1 MYGQPLTSLISLR
14 VALVFSLLRAVAVL
28 RERSGFAARICS
40 CKADTPYSRSME
52 SATSEF
58 RNRLDGFQKEQLKH
72 GREITCLCVEC
83 ERLQFENKDLR
94 RRLTLLEER
103 LDRIEDNGRRNS
115 LLFCGLPEDENESV
129 FDFERKALNLIHR
142 VLGVQKEVPIERVY
156 RTGTAITVQFLSRKD
171 RDLVLSSA
179 RHLRGSNL
187 SVKEDVSPGV
197 GQRRKGL
204 ALPLSDQQTRNQRK
218 GTTVHH
224 DNLVSSERVLANAKN
239 SKNGVEVGVTEGVL
253 VNALGSKNGVE
264 IGVTEG
270 VLVSPPSSENGVEV
284 GVTEGV
290 LVSAPSSE
298 NGVEVGV
305 TEGVLVSAPSSE
317 NGVEVG
323 VTEGVLVSAPGS
335 ENGVEV
341 GVTEGVLVNAL
352 SSENGVEVGVTEEN
366 SLASALSSED
376 VKVGVTGA
384 AELAGHCQR
393 APVPAS
399 RGPVARRESPRSDR
413 GRLDPAREERRQV
426 RRGTV
431 HDVEAS
437 WPAVTNG
444 SNSTHT
450 CPSECL
456 SSFHHH
462 PGSCNSPDQREKE
475 TFGANLSACSGPPEN
490 DTATQNQHDP
500 AEPLTNGDSKSLGDK
515 IDNFYTGTIGREAD
529 DDVDA
534 AMVKSPLSTFDGTEM
549 FGEMSMD
556 SGISTMTASMMSSSS
571 GWGLSQSFQTASQSL
586 SQSRSVTQLTSF
598 PSSPVSPGDY
608 VQPDSVKPAAADAGT
623 GTPEGFI
630 DSLLEGEGRCTH
642 SDAFGTDCNGHIS
655 VKYAQAGR
663 DIVGSSNPREGG
675 SRCIEHSVGKHRERQ
690 NQHTPRRGPGVGWFS
705 YLEGDGVHV
714 DKEGLS
720 QLTFELN
727 STQKRRHPQ
736 DCPREEKPGGSSHAD
751 FDCPRSGG
759 DVYVSWNSPQLGECK
774 HKDNRGEQPG
784 DHQTWLGECK
794 HKDNRG
800 EQSAVSQA
808 YICAQSEG
816 GRVHTSNDS
825 PQIGDW
831 NHNSCNRTGACTDNY
846 VSRDRTGGDTR
857 AFSFTKADSPTEK
870 GTYREYGEQFQPFE
884 NSQPGTLFDDSPEEG
899 SFSDSSYE
907 DIVPDV
913 DGSLGRTLTA
923 DSPRGLQRR
932 GGSVQFLRRPRGDRI
947 HDQLQTETIPDSSQ
961 GRRTQDK
968 IQAGVVS
975 DGTPAGRVPDRLQG
989 EAVVDSER
997 EGRVHCHPQG
1007 ETVLHCQGVGRDHD
1021 RLQGVP
1027 DKLQGPRIRD
1037 QAQAEKVFDS
1047 RREAKDHNQI
1057 QGETVLDSRRGG
1069 RVRDQLQ
1076 REQVCQ
1082 TGSTKKNKL
1091 SQMLSAGGEFMSLFR
1106 FSFESP
1112 PPPSCL

>member
-1 MYGQPLTSLISLR
+1 M
-14 VALVFSLLRAVAVL
+14 FSLLRAVAVL

-58 RNRLDGFQKEQLKH
+58 RNRLDGFQKEQLKQ

-94 RRLTLLEER
+94 RRLTQLEER

-129 FDFERKALNLIHR
+129 FDCERKALNLIHR

-218 GTTVHH
+218 GTSAHY
-224 DNLVSSERVLANAKN
+224 DNLVSGQRVLTNAKS

-253 VNALGSKNGVE
+253 VNALSSKNGVE
-264 IGVTEG
+264 DGVTEG

-305 TEGVLVSAPSSE
+305 TE
-317 NGVEVG
+317 
-323 VTEGVLVSAPGS
+323 
-335 ENGVEV
+335 
-341 GVTEGVLVNAL
+341 
-352 SSENGVEVGVTEEN
+352 EN
-366 SLASALSSED
+366 SLANALSSED
-376 VKVGVTGA
+376 VKVDVTEA
-384 AELAGHCQR
+384 VELAGHCQR

-431 HDVEAS
+431 HDAEAS
-437 WPAVTNG
+437 WPAVANG

-462 PGSCNSPDQREKE
+462 PGSCNSPDQREKN
-475 TFGANLSACSGPPEN
+475 TFGASLSDCSGPPEN

-515 IDNFYTGTIGREAD
+515 IDNFYTGTIDREAD

-534 AMVKSPLSTFDGTEM
+534 AVVKSPLSTFDGTEM

-586 SQSRSVTQLTSF
+586 SQSRGVTQLTSF
-598 PSSPVSPGDY
+598 PPSPVSPGDY

-630 DSLLEGEGRCTH
+630 DSLLEGEGKCTH
-642 SDAFGTDCNGHIS
+642 SDALGTDCNGHIN
-655 VKYAQAGR
+655 VKDAQAGR

-675 SRCIEHSVGKHRERQ
+675 SRCIEHSVGKHRERR
-690 NQHTPRRGPGVGWFS
+690 NQHIARRGPGVGWFS

-736 DCPREEKPGGSSHAD
+736 DCPREEKPGGSSHTD

-759 DVYVSWNSPQLGECK
+759 DVYVSWNSPQS
-774 HKDNRGEQPG
+774 
-784 DHQTWLGECK
+784 GECK

-808 YICAQSEG
+808 YICARSEG
-816 GRVHTSNDS
+816 GRVHTRNDS

-831 NHNSCNRTGACTDNY
+831 NHNSCNRTEACTDNY
-846 VSRDRTGGDTR
+846 VSRDCTGGDTR
-857 AFSFTKADSPTEK
+857 AFSFTKVDSPTEK
-870 GTYREYGEQFQPFE
+870 GTYREYGEQFRPFE

-899 SFSDSSYE
+899 SFSDSSCE

-923 DSPRGLQRR
+923 DSPSGLQRR

-947 HDQLQTETIPDSSQ
+947 HDQLPETIPDSSQ

-989 EAVVDSER
+989 ETVVDSAR
-997 EGRVHCHPQG
+997 EGKVHCHPQG
-1007 ETVLHCQGVGRDHD
+1007 ETVLDSQRVGRDHD

-1027 DKLQGPRIRD
+1027 GKLQGPRIRD

-1047 RREAKDHNQI
+1047 RPEAKDHDQI

-1069 RVRDQLQ
+1069 RVHDELQ
-1076 REQVCQ
+1076 REQFCQ

-1091 SQMLSAGGEFMSLFR
+1091 SRRLSAGGELVSLCR
-1106 FSFESP
+1106 FSFEP
-1112 PPPSCL
+1112 PPPPPRCL

>member
-1 MYGQPLTSLISLR
+1 M
-14 VALVFSLLRAVAVL
+14 FSLLRAVAVL

-58 RNRLDGFQKEQLKH
+58 RNKLDGFQKEQLKQ

-94 RRLTLLEER
+94 RRLTQLEER

-129 FDFERKALNLIHR
+129 FDCERKALNLIHR

-187 SVKEDVSPGV
+187 SVKEDVSSVV

-218 GTTVHH
+218 GTSVHH
-224 DNLVSSERVLANAKN
+224 DNLVSGQRVLANAKS
-239 SKNGVEVGVTEGVL
+239 SKNGVEVGVTEGVF
-253 VNALGSKNGVE
+253 VNAL
-264 IGVTEG
+264 I
-270 VLVSPPSSENGVEV
+270 
-284 GVTEGV
+284 
-290 LVSAPSSE
+290 
-298 NGVEVGV
+298 
-305 TEGVLVSAPSSE
+305 
-317 NGVEVG
+317 
-323 VTEGVLVSAPGS
+323 S

-352 SSENGVEVGVTEEN
+352 SSENGVEVGATEEN
-366 SLASALSSED
+366 SLANALSSED

-393 APVPAS
+393 VPVPAS
-399 RGPVARRESPRSDR
+399 RRPVARRESPRSGR
-413 GRLDPAREERRQV
+413 GRLDPAREEREQV

-444 SNSTHT
+444 SNSTHS
-450 CPSECL
+450 CPSDCL
-456 SSFHHH
+456 SSFRHH
-462 PGSCNSPDQREKE
+462 PDSCNSPDQREKD

-515 IDNFYTGTIGREAD
+515 IDNFYTGTIDREAD

-571 GWGLSQSFQTASQSL
+571 GWGLSQSFQTANQSL
-586 SQSRSVTQLTSF
+586 SQSRGVTQLTSF

-642 SDAFGTDCNGHIS
+642 SDALGTDCNGHIN
-655 VKYAQAGR
+655 VKDAQAGR

-675 SRCIEHSVGKHRERQ
+675 SRCIEHSVEKHRERQ
-690 NQHTPRRGPGVGWFS
+690 NQHIPRRGPGVGWFS
-705 YLEGDGVHV
+705 YLQGDGVHV

-736 DCPREEKPGGSSHAD
+736 DCPREEKPGGSSHTD

-759 DVYVSWNSPQLGECK
+759 DVYVSWNSPQSGECK
-774 HKDNRGEQPG
+774 HKDSRGEQPG
-784 DHQTWLGECK
+784 DHQTWLGEGK

-825 PQIGDW
+825 PQIEDW
-831 NHNSCNRTGACTDNY
+831 NHNSCNRTEACTDNY
-846 VSRDRTGGDTR
+846 VSSDCTGGDIR
-857 AFSFTKADSPTEK
+857 AFSFTKVDSPTEK
-870 GTYREYGEQFQPFE
+870 GTYREYGEQFRPFE

-932 GGSVQFLRRPRGDRI
+932 GGSVQFLRRARGDRI
-947 HDQLQTETIPDSSQ
+947 HDQLQTERIPDSSE
-961 GRRTQDK
+961 GRRTRDK

-975 DGTPAGRVPDRLQG
+975 DGTPAGRVPDRPQG
-989 EAVVDSER
+989 ETVVDSER
-997 EGRVHCHPQG
+997 EGRVHCHPQR
-1007 ETVLHCQGVGRDHD
+1007 ETVLHSQGVGRDHD

-1027 DKLQGPRIRD
+1027 DKLQGPRIRE

-1047 RREAKDHNQI
+1047 RREAKDHDQI

-1069 RVRDQLQ
+1069 RVHDQLQ

-1091 SQMLSAGGEFMSLFR
+1091 SQMLSAGGELVSLFR
-1106 FSFESP
+1106 FSFETP
-1112 PPPSCL
+1112 PPPPPHVYSIARTDYYTGPNRPNATILEY